1 MPAPFKPMIFVPA
14 KQEADIRRMPV
25 RRISA
30 VAQDVIEDAQGG
42 NHWCFY
48 LSTGSEQSVLID
60 PTPSGTEEGPN
71 IPGGSKA
78 CIVVSRRGCDA
89 SSAEVQRVDELSVGS
104 SLTAGHFLDVIVSAG
119 REKYEFEASGRGCRS
134 WVKDQLQLFLSLGLI
149 TNAIEVE
156 ATIADLNC
164 EFRDGN
170 VTNTEIPSNKGMY
183 YE

>member
-1 MPAPFKPMIFVPA
+1 MPAPFKPMVFVPA

-30 VAQDVIEDAQGG
+30 VAHDVIEDTQGG

-48 LSTGSEQSVLID
+48 LSTGPRQSVCID

-78 CIVVSRRGCDA
+78 YIVVSRLGCDA
-89 SSAEVQRVDELSVGS
+89 SSAEAQRVDELSVAPD
-104 SLTAGHFLDVIVSAG
+104 LTVGHLLDVIVSAG

-149 TNAIEVE
+149 TNADEAE
-156 ATIADLNC
+156 ATTADLNC

-170 VTNTEIPSNKGMY
+170 VTKTEIPLNKGMY
-183 YE
+183 YK